1 MNIKVFTIS
10 NSLLFLLLSTTGK
23 AAEDVQQQVETTSDE
38 LARSES
44 RCGWHPSPSADSAV
58 NRNIP
63 SVTFST
69 NCDFFDHA
77 LYTWTCIAD
86 AFTCASLCAA
96 DRLCS
101 HFTYIG
107 LLNGGTCRL
116 KSAFHSGGSWA
127 LSIAAPSPYVCGYI
141 PSRALVYI
149 FLNICVGTDIT
160 GVARRR

>member
-44 RCGWHPSPSADSAV
+44 RCGWHPSPSDSAV

-141 PSRALVYI
+141 PSRALGDI